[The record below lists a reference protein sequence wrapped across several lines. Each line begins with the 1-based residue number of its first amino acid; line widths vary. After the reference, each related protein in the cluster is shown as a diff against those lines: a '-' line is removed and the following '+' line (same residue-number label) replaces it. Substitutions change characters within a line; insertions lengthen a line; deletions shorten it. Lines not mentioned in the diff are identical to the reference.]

1 MIAWLV
7 LQVSSKIRGWAIG
20 LLLLLTALGS
30 AFMAGRRGVQKQAKQ
45 EVERVELKAELS
57 AQQGAAEAFKEVAR
71 AAEERT
77 RVEDGLKAQ
86 GGDDARQRAKQ
97 RWSQK

>member
-71 AAEERT
+71 AEERT